1 MTTPSSQPAPSSRP
15 EISLSRRLS
24 RHFIGLSVIFGV
36 VAALLIVVAFRFF
49 HPVVVKLEEDW
60 TSRERAAI
68 RSIGGLDAA
77 VLTTQVLGLFDL
89 AAEQQVV
96 MWAALR
102 SHPELAYARIFNT
115 VNGEVA
121 TVYRDGLTFQDLPE
135 PQKLAWDSA
144 VYPPRLLNQ
153 MAYEMVQ
160 PVAGARHTFYERRL
174 LLYRESFGRIT
185 PIAVLTV
192 AFNKMP
198 ASIEEADRLAESCI
212 SRQIIPGTKIVE
224 GWPSGRVLAGS
235 ASLVRYSF
243 EMRDLVLYLADVKKG
258 TVNLLSI
265 TFFDQN
271 GLPFLSELQTDPA
284 FRFTRGL
291 KGDPSLVRMTA
302 HVRQREL
309 ASGNGPAASAAP
321 QAYDVF
327 TPVFHHGALRGMVA
341 FQLRG
346 QAPMLGAFRN
356 TVHSVRRFMT
366 NTIIALT
373 VVMIL
378 ASVYMAVRLRHRIAQ
393 PLEQIAQAALAFV
406 SGTPTDPAHRQRAE
420 TLAAAKHYS
429 RESHEL
435 STAYAQMVGVIQQT
449 LKEKDDAFAALESKD
464 KQLFAS
470 QRQSLLGVVAA
481 GVAHEIKNALNPV
494 KLRAERMLMA
504 HRMNRDVGLEEGL
517 DLIIQSVARCAEI
530 SNKLSTFARPA
541 DVGSFFPFDLNDTI
555 RDALAISND
564 VLINARI
571 KVATQLGELPRLK
584 GNPKEIQQALMNFM
598 LNSKDAIQEVCAKTG
613 REGGN
618 ITVSTAK
625 EGEFIVLKIADDGC
639 GMSDEVKKKIFVPF
653 FTTKEPGKGTGL
665 GMGISHGILRAH
677 GADLRVE
684 SQAGQ
689 GTTII
694 IGFPLSGPPVKS
706 SASTTVFGRPIIT

>member
-1 MTTPSSQPAPSSRP
+1 MTAPSPTPVPPSRP
-15 EISLSRRLS
+15 EMSLSRRLS

-49 HPVVVKLEEDW
+49 HPMVVKLEEDW
-60 TSRERAAI
+60 TRRERAAI
-68 RSIGGLDAA
+68 RSIGGLDSA
-77 VLTTQVLGLFDL
+77 VLTPRVLDLFDH

-102 SHPELAYARIFNT
+102 SRPELAYARIFNM
-115 VNGEVA
+115 VNGEIA

-144 VYPPRLLNQ
+144 VYPPRLQNQ

-160 PVAGARHTFYERRL
+160 PVAGARHTFYERRM
-174 LLYRESFGRIT
+174 LLYRESFGRVS

-192 AFNKMP
+192 GFNKMP
-198 ASIEEADRLAESCI
+198 ASIEEADRAAESCI
-212 SRQIIPGTKIVE
+212 SRQIVRGTRTVE
-224 GWPSGRVLAGS
+224 GWPSGRVLADS
-235 ASLVRYSF
+235 APLVRYSF
-243 EMRDLVLYLADVKKG
+243 EMRDFVLYLADVKKG
-258 TVNLLSI
+258 TANLLSI

-271 GLPFLSELQTDPA
+271 GLPFLSELQTDPT
-284 FRFTRGL
+284 FRFSHGL
-291 KGDPSLVRMTA
+291 KGDLSLVRMTA
-302 HVRQREL
+302 HVRQL
-309 ASGNGPAASAAP
+309 ALGSGGPTEAHAP
-321 QAYDVF
+321 QAYEVF

-366 NTIIALT
+366 NAVIALT

-378 ASVYMAVRLRHRIAQ
+378 ASVYIAVRLRHRIAQ
-393 PLEQIAQAALAFV
+393 PLEQIAQAALDFV
-406 SGTPTDPAHRQRAE
+406 RGMPTDSIHRTRAE
-420 TLAAAKHYS
+420 EMAASKHYS
-429 RESHEL
+429 RESREL
-435 STAYAQMVGVIQQT
+435 SAAYAQMVAVIQQT

-517 DLIIQSVARCAEI
+517 GLIVQSVARCAEI

-541 DVGSFFPFDLNDTI
+541 DVGTFFPFDLNDTV

-564 VLINARI
+564 VLNNARI
-571 KVATQLGELPRLK
+571 KVATQLGEVPRLN
-584 GNPKEIQQALMNFM
+584 GNPKEIQQALMNFL
-598 LNSKDAIQEVCAKTG
+598 LNAKDAIVDVCTKTG
-613 REGGN
+613 REGGHVT
-618 ITVSTAK
+618 ITTAT
-625 EGEFIVLKIADDGC
+625 EGLFVILKIADDGC

-665 GMGISHGILRAH
+665 GMGISHSILQAH
-677 GADLRVE
+677 GAELRVE
-684 SQAGQ
+684 SEAGK

-694 IGFPLSGPPVKS
+694 IPFPVAGPPAKTRS
-706 SASTTVFGRPIIT
+706 TTTVFGRPIVK